1 MVDSRVPSSD
11 WLMAAG
17 DQLQPEGEFP
27 RRPDPV
33 WSPGERAALVRR
45 EDTLHTHPATAM
57 GTAMMRTRRPCCV

>member
-45 EDTLHTHPATAM
+45 ADTLHTLSGHQ
-57 GTAMMRTRRPCCV
+57 